1 MKHALDNGKLIE
13 AGPDAPKRAVCP
25 HCGAEVTL
33 HRRRKY
39 RGEVWY
45 WRHVRG
51 APRRCPG
58 RSRVPVTIVVEA
70 NDVVDD

>member
-1 MKHALDNGKLIE
+1 MKRAKFNGKIIE

-51 APRRCPG
+51 QGLNCPVCAFPLSEL
-58 RSRVPVTIVVEA
+58 REVS
-70 NDVVDD
+70 DDGV